1 MLFIEI
7 SLILIKTVSMI
18 PSYRVFGA
26 NRVSPRHPSLLIAY
40 RVQKRQV
47 NAVPLAPA
55 SKERLQ
61 KDSTMRRGLLRLA
74 ARLAVSVLTG
84 LALSSIAAPTG
95 SPIAYT
101 TLNFGTSGT
110 FLTGIPWQQHRRK
123 LRDSGHDRN
132 RGAPLQYFDWYLDAV
147 SRGAANGANF
157 LGAIVSSPYGPGFG
171 SQFGIL
177 RAVGSYE
184 TQASSPYDF
193 GYLYDGAGGRTEI

>member
-1 MLFIEI
+1 LKLSSVFINNCIYGPFI
-7 SLILIKTVSMI
+7 SGVRRECAS
-18 PSYRVFGA
+18 R
-26 NRVSPRHPSLLIAY
+26 RPSLLIAV
-40 RVQKRQV
+40 RVQKRRV
-47 NAVPLAPA
+47 KAVPLTQA
-55 SKERLQ
+55 SKERLK
-61 KDSTMRRGLLRLA
+61 KDSAVRRGSLRLVTC
-74 ARLAVSVLTG
+74 LAVSVLTV
-84 LALSSIAAPTG
+84 LARSSIAVPAG
-95 SPIAYT
+95 SPLAYT